1 MKKIFTDNIYLMLLL
16 ALLFSSSCSY
26 KQQHV
31 LFKTNV
37 AAAQTPVYN
46 STMASGNSAY
56 KIGPDD
62 LLQIRNLQNINY
74 IANEQPTTAVA
85 GQIPAYQVEEDGT
98 VALPVIGRVEVSGLT
113 RYQAARKIEG
123 LYKEKLLKDP
133 IIDLKIINLK
143 VTVLGEIRTQGNY
156 LLLKDKTSLVDM
168 IGEAGGLTDK
178 ANEKNIQIIRGDKA
192 HPHIIMADLN
202 NINTLANPELNLQNN
217 DIIYIAQNNRTV
229 RNEANQNV
237 SGIMQS
243 VLVLLNTALIIFT
256 ISKK

>member
-1 MKKIFTDNIYLMLLL
+1 MKNIFTSSIYPMLLL
-16 ALLFSSSCSY
+16 ALLFSSSCAY
-26 KQQHV
+26 KQQHA
-31 LFKTNV
+31 LFKSNV
-37 AAAQTPVYN
+37 PVAQTPEYN
-46 STMASGNSAY
+46 STAASGNSAY

-62 LLQIRNLQNINY
+62 QLQIRNLQNINY
-74 IANEQPTTAVA
+74 IANEQPATTVA

-98 VALPVIGRVEVSGLT
+98 VALPVIGHVEVAGLT
-113 RYQAARKIEG
+113 RYQAARKIES

-156 LLLKDKTSLVDM
+156 LLLKDKTNLVDI

-192 HPHIIMADLN
+192 HPQIIMADLN

-217 DIIYIAQNNRTV
+217 DIIYIAQNSRTV
-229 RNEANQNV
+229 RTEANQNL

-243 VLVLLNTALIIFT
+243 VLVLINTALIIFT
-256 ISKK
+256 LAKK

>member
-1 MKKIFTDNIYLMLLL
+1 MKDIFPNNIYLMLLL
-16 ALLFSSSCSY
+16 SLFFLSSCAY

-37 AAAQTPVYN
+37 VAAQTPAYN
-46 STMASGNSAY
+46 LTAASGNSAY

-74 IANEQPTTAVA
+74 IVNEQLNSGVA
-85 GQIPAYQVEEDGT
+85 TQIPAYQVEEDGT
-98 VALPVIGRVEVSGLT
+98 VALPVIGRIEVSGLT

-156 LLLKDKTSLVDM
+156 LLLKDKTNLVDV

-192 HPHIIMADLN
+192 HPQIIMADLN

-217 DIIYIAQNNRTV
+217 DIIYIAQNTRTV